1 MGLLDKMKQE
11 AAKSGASKG
20 KFMYFRPDEKKRV
33 LNRANNLLLK
43 HPHQNV
49 GTHVMQNH
57 NKDISTSNKEN
68 VYKYRIFA

>member
-33 LNRANNLLLK
+33 
-43 HPHQNV
+43 
-49 GTHVMQNH
+49 
-57 NKDISTSNKEN
+57 
-68 VYKYRIFA
+68 